1 MSAKKVKAKK
11 TVKAAAKK
19 PAAKKVAP
27 KKTASKKPKSL
38 FPSPYDVAPPKGAE
52 GVNGLY
58 PYYVQFQPTRRKQ
71 EEGKFWFCNSQHWP
85 NPVRPFDVMMVEFAT
100 KGLGQYNTRH
110 LLVPPANG
118 VEYRLLNGYVYF
130 SPVGVEPSKIGDRV
144 PQFLDRAGHYFG
156 NWNDL
161 LAKWKTKVIDMIGEI
176 EKINFEPLPEVVPVE
191 WVKGGKGLDNTNQ
204 LFENY
209 DRAIELCYKI
219 WQYHFEFLNLG
230 YAAYLDFFQFVKTQ
244 LPSIPDQAIAKM
256 VQGVDSELFRP
267 DDELKKLSR
276 MAVDMG
282 LDGVLMKGSAADAL
296 AAVGK
301 AAGGD
306 KWLAAWKAAQD
317 PWFNFTSGN
326 GFYSTDKYWIDHLDI
341 PVSYIRDYIP
351 RIKAGEQVE
360 RPTAKLL
367 AERDRITEEYRD
379 MMDEDAQAVFD
390 GKLGLSRTVFP
401 YVEDHNFYI
410 EHWALGAFWRKM
422 RQLSELLSKQGFWP
436 EADGMF
442 YLNRNEVRD
451 VLWDY
456 SSGWAVGAAP
466 NAGSDVWPKEIER
479 RKKILKALASKPPL
493 PALNNPP
500 DVITEPFTIMLW
512 GITSDAIQRWLGDG
526 KKASGVRGMAAAPGI
541 VEGVARVLRSPDQ
554 LGELKKGEILVTPVT
569 APSWA
574 PVFGKIGAA
583 VTDIGGM
590 MSHAAIVCREYG
602 LPAVTGTGNAS
613 SKIKTGQRLRVDGN
627 AGTVTILK

>member
-1 MSAKKVKAKK
+1 MSAKKVPAK
-11 TVKAAAKK
+11 KAAAIK
-19 PAAKKVAP
+19 ASAKKAP
-27 KKTASKKPKSL
+27 AKKSKSL
-38 FPSPYDVAPPKGAE
+38 FPSPYDITPPKGAQGAE
-52 GVNGLY
+52 QLY
-58 PYYVQFQPTRRKQ
+58 PYYTQFQPNRRK
-71 EEGKFWFCNSQHWP
+71 EEEAKFWFCNAQHWP
-85 NPVRPFDVMMVEFAT
+85 NPVRPFDVIMVDYAI
-100 KGLGQYNTRH
+100 KCLGQYNTRH
-110 LLVPPANG
+110 LMVPPANG
-118 VEYRLLNGYVYF
+118 IEYRMLNGYVYF
-130 SPVGVEPSKIGDRV
+130 SPVGVEPTKIGDRV
-144 PQFLDRAGHYFG
+144 PLFLDRAGHYFG

-161 LAKWKTKVIDMIGEI
+161 LAGWKKKVMVKIDELNA
-176 EKINFEPLPEVVPVE
+176 INFDELPEMVPVD
-191 WVKGGKGLDNTNQ
+191 WVKGGVGLDNTTQ

-209 DRAIELCYKI
+209 ERAIDLCYKV

-276 MAVDMG
+276 LAVELG
-282 LDGVLMKGSAADAL
+282 LSDALMKGTVDQAL
-296 AAVGK
+296 SAVGK
-301 AAGGD
+301 LPNGA
-306 KWLAAWKAAQD
+306 KWIAAWEAAKD

-341 PVSYIRDYIP
+341 PMGYMRDYIP
-351 RIKAGEQVE
+351 RVKAGESIE

-367 AERDRITEEYRD
+367 AERDRITSEYRD
-379 MMDEDAQAVFD
+379 MMDDEAQAVFD
-390 GKLGLSRTVFP
+390 GKLGLARTVFP

-410 EHWALGAFWRKM
+410 EHWALGVFWRKM
-422 RQLSELLSKQGFWP
+422 RSLSTMLSKLGFWP
-436 EADGMF
+436 NEDGMF
-442 YLNRNEVRD
+442 YLSRNEVRD

-456 SSGWAVGAAP
+456 SSAWAIGGRT
-466 NAGSDVWPKEIER
+466 AGTDIWPAEIER
-479 RKKILKALASKPPL
+479 RSKVLKALAAQPPI
-493 PALNNPP
+493 PAFNNPP
-500 DVITEPFTIMLW
+500 EVITEPFTIMLF
-512 GITSDAIQRWLGDG
+512 GITSEAIQRWLGAG
-526 KKASGVRGMAAAPGI
+526 KKGGDVKGMAAAPGI
-541 VEGVARVLRSPDQ
+541 VEGIARVLRSPDQ

-574 PVFGKIGAA
+574 PVFGKIGGA

-627 AGTVTILK
+627 TGTVTILK